1 MPPKKDYF
9 IAEATKN
16 KGALHRALHV
26 PIDEKIGM
34 AKIKRAEQS
43 KNMRI
48 KKEAILAETLA
59 KLRKNKK

>member
-1 MPPKKDYF
+1 MPAKKDYF
-9 IAEATKN
+9 IKEATKH
-16 KGALHRALHV
+16 KGALHRALNV

-34 AKIKRAEQS
+34 AKIKKAEHS

>member
-9 IAEATKN
+9 IKEATKN

-34 AKIKRAEQS
+34 AKIKKAEHS
-43 KNMRI
+43 KNMTI
-48 KKEAILAETLA
+48 KKQAILADTLA